1 MRRQDNNRRR
11 PNNDNRL
18 SKNAGGQHGMFGMPP
33 GLLGQQSALMG
44 GHGGLMGQGSL
55 LGNQGA
61 LFGSQGGFLGTQA
74 GFLGSQGGG
83 MMGGAGGLL
92 RNQIGALENMGLTSQ
107 ELLSNP
113 NLLGMLANRNVSS
126 LLGSQLNGAGQGFG
140 ALQGFGGS
148 QGDGIASL
156 LGDPLGR
163 KDRGRAGDWMGSSPN
178 QAGILGPPPDAR
190 RVMPLFSA
198 DDASLRMGVS
208 FSATFTLNA
217 VILIRDFNEY
227 N

>member
-55 LGNQGA
+55 LGSQGA
-61 LFGSQGGFLGTQA
+61 LFGSQGGFLGAQA

-92 RNQIGALENMGLTSQ
+92 RSQIGALENMGMTSQ

-126 LLGSQLNGAGQGFG
+126 LLGSQFNGAGQGFG

-190 RVMPLFSA
+190 RVMPLLSA

-208 FSATFTLNA
+208 LSATFTLNA
-217 VILIRDFNEY
+217 VILLRDFNEY